1 MAVET
6 LIQNLAFP
14 WSPVTGEDERKA
26 LNAELARET
35 APMHPLYHVGA
46 MALAQRV
53 DCNDVAFL
61 LPCGRIAAV
70 RLTWSS
76 AEEPDGLPDFVV
88 HETRDLF
95 IIATLAQAA

>member
-1 MAVET
+1 
-6 LIQNLAFP
+6 
-14 WSPVTGEDERKA
+14 
-26 LNAELARET
+26 
-35 APMHPLYHVGA
+35 
-46 MALAQRV
+46 
-53 DCNDVAFL
+53 
-61 LPCGRIAAV
+61 V